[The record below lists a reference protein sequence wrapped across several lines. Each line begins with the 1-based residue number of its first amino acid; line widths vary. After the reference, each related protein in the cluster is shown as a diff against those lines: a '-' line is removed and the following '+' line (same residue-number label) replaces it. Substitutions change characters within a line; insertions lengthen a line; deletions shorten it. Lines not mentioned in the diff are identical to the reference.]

1 MPKTNVLVQN
11 TKEMI
16 AMEAAGEAEVLEFPV
31 GHTDIRASALRTIA
45 TERAGLDTLLKR
57 RQPGD
62 EVKINAFRRDELM
75 KFRVR
80 LDPAPADQA
89 KIAIAPRVS
98 APARALLKQWLG
110 RG

>member
-1 MPKTNVLVQN
+1 VLV
-11 TKEMI
+11 
-16 AMEAAGEAEVLEFPV
+16 
-31 GHTDIRASALRTIA
+31 ALDNLRITA
-45 TERAGLDTLLKR
+45 VSLDSLLKR

-80 LDPAPADQA
+80 LDAAPADQA